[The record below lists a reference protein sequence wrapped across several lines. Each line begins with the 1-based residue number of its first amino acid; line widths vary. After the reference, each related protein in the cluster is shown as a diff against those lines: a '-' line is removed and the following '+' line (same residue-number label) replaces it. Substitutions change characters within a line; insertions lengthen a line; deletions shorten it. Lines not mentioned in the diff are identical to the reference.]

1 MMIKRCVCLIKEIVF
16 LSKGIVLLNY
26 IILGCNCD
34 LFLVKLFKFKFFFY
48 L

>member
-26 IILGCNCD
+26 IILGCNCELLWVR
-34 LFLVKLFKFKFFFY
+34 LFRYKFFFY